1 MSPEELQDLRRNLT
15 EMRAAAGKGPAGG
28 LGAAAAA
35 AIGGSSV
42 AAAAVAAAKAG
53 VKRKKVG
60 GHVLNWQARGRDDL
74 FRIPGNKQYR
84 SMPLYVH
91 HIHMYDLRLERISS
105 RPSCMLQAEPSRACC
120 RLSTAT
126 PVVVHRLC
134 MLMTMRTSLVR
145 RMRTRR

>member
-1 MSPEELQDLRRNLT
+1 MSPEELQDLRRQLG

-60 GHVLNWQARGRDDL
+60 GLGGAG
-74 FRIPGNKQYR
+74 
-84 SMPLYVH
+84 
-91 HIHMYDLRLERISS
+91 
-105 RPSCMLQAEPSRACC
+105 
-120 RLSTAT
+120 
-126 PVVVHRLC
+126 
-134 MLMTMRTSLVR
+134 SLVPNSGR
-145 RMRTRR
+145 ETQYAGYS